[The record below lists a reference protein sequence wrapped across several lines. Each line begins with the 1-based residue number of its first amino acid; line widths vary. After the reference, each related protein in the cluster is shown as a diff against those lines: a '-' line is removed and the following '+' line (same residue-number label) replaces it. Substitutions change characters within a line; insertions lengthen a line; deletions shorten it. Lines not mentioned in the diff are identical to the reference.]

1 MGRDGHTSCSAEG
14 GNSRILLT
22 EARDGLSDRKEEEAA
37 SKQKETCL
45 KQRELER
52 GRGRARREDLL
63 GGTARPTCCVRN
75 PPASPGPGRDECSM
89 MEDREG
95 VRDASF
101 SLSATDWALQVS
113 SPGWRPCWD
122 VPKANIMKA
131 AGPQEKTARV

>member
-52 GRGRARREDLL
+52 GKSRAQREDLL
-63 GGTARPTCCVRN
+63 GETGRPTCCVRN
-75 PPASPGPGRDECSM
+75 PPASPGPGRDECST
-89 MEDREG
+89 MEDGEG

-101 SLSATDWALQVS
+101 LLSATAGTDWALRVS
-113 SPGWRPCWD
+113 GLGWRPC
-122 VPKANIMKA
+122 
-131 AGPQEKTARV
+131 